1 MFHKDGDHDRYKKCT
16 YVLKRYTCGS
26 DGGTSIFW
34 VKSLPKVL
42 IDDEMDLIDE
52 DCLLS
57 EEDLK
62 KPQFPL
68 VGDCKVGST
77 RKACK
82 NCNCGCAEDEEKVKN
97 LGITMDQLENP
108 QSACGSVSEGL

>member
-1 MFHKDGDHDRYKKCT
+1 
-16 YVLKRYTCGS
+16 
-26 DGGTSIFW
+26 
-34 VKSLPKVL
+34 
-42 IDDEMDLIDE
+42 MDLIDE

-68 VGDCKVGST
+68 ARAFAVGDCKVGST

-82 NCNCGCAEDEEKVKN
+82 NCNCGRAEEEEKVKN

-108 QSACGSVSEGL
+108 